1 MLARGQSEPAHFARA
16 CGAPPLPVLPRAPLA
31 ATELVWCATGGDL
44 SRVSEILLSHP
55 EMVDQG
61 DEDGSTPLIAAA
73 WTNQVE
79 VVDFLLSK
87 NANIDWAN
95 KTVSTERAEKLACV
109 EVCGLAML
117 A

>member
-1 MLARGQSEPAHFARA
+1 MRQLQPAHVFSFA
-16 CGAPPLPVLPRAPLA
+16 
-31 ATELVWCATGGDL
+31 ELVWCATGGDL
-44 SRVSEILLSHP
+44 SRVSEILASHP

-95 KTVSTERAEKLACV
+95 KTVSGYGKHGRVLAV
-109 EVCGLAML
+109 W
-117 A
+117 

>member
-1 MLARGQSEPAHFARA
+1 
-16 CGAPPLPVLPRAPLA
+16 
-31 ATELVWCATGGDL
+31 
-44 SRVSEILLSHP
+44 
-55 EMVDQG
+55 MVDQG

-95 KTVSTERAEKLACV
+95 KTVSGYGKHGRVLAV
-109 EVCGLAML
+109 W
-117 A
+117 